1 MVNSIR
7 CHILLI
13 VCDIFFAYTGRVIGD
28 FVLHFVAMA
37 TGVGRG
43 RICLASFNSLNCR
56 ALTLALAI
64 AFLYTNNGVHL
75 INASANDLVTS

>member
-1 MVNSIR
+1 MR
-7 CHILLI
+7 HI
-13 VCDIFFAYTGRVIGD
+13 FAYTGRVNGVIGD